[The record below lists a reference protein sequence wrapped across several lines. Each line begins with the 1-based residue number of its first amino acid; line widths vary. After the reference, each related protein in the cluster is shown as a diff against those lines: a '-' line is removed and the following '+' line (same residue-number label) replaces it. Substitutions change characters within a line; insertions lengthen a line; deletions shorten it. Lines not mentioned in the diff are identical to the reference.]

1 MGEGGTEAELD
12 GAEAELDGTALAQPA
27 LFALEVALFRLLE
40 AWGVRPDYLIGHSVG
55 ELAAAHVAGVFSLED
70 ACRLVAARGR
80 LMGALPEGGAMA
92 AIGAPEAEVLESL
105 AALDGWESR
114 VALAAVNA
122 PGSVVISGDEDAVA
136 ELVEVWEQRG
146 ARTKRL
152 RVSHAFHSPRMEGM
166 LEEFG
171 RVAEA
176 VSFSE
181 PRIPLVS
188 NLSGGLASKESCAP
202 PRTGCGTCASRCA
215 SPTAPARC

>member
-1 MGEGGTEAELD
+1 M
-12 GAEAELDGTALAQPA
+12 
-27 LFALEVALFRLLE
+27 
-40 AWGVRPDYLIGHSVG
+40 RPDYLIGHSVG
-55 ELAAAHVAGVFSLED
+55 ELAAAHVAGVFSLQD

-92 AIGAPEAEVLESL
+92 AIGAPEAEVLESF
-105 AALDGWESR
+105 AALDGWERR

-136 ELVEVWEQRG
+136 ELVEAWEQRG

-166 LEEFG
+166 LEEF
-171 RVAEA
+171 RQVAETFA
-176 VSFSE
+176 FSE

-188 NLSGGLASKESCAP
+188 NLSGGVAAKGRVVHCRLLGAARARAGPLRRRRRLRCWARAS
-202 PRTGCGTCASRCA
+202 GASW
-215 SPTAPARC
+215 SWARVAC